1 MDKLIIGTIF
11 ILTIQQ
17 ATSQQIVADNIKST
31 RQLYFS
37 VDTVQTKYKYNPTLR
52 INWMDSIIELDYTTR
67 IKYDLDEARK
77 FRRDSTYIPSTSDTI
92 NMNKLRTT
100 GAQNCHSY
108 ALDKFFSSTQID
120 NLLFTKWTSLKENR
134 YMNSILAT
142 SFMKTKSFEVK
153 KKKCA
158 ECSFDKGTLVVF
170 RNKWDSPIH
179 TVYFDGQ
186 FFHSKYGAWP
196 AKAEEKVDFI
206 LKKYWDSTKIEEYK
220 LDNKKIT
227 DFINR
232 KIEKS

>member
-1 MDKLIIGTIF
+1 MRLRKRNA
-11 ILTIQQ
+11 Q
-17 ATSQQIVADNIKST
+17 
-31 RQLYFS
+31 S
-37 VDTVQTKYKYNPTLR
+37 VP
-52 INWMDSIIELDYTTR
+52 
-67 IKYDLDEARK
+67 
-77 FRRDSTYIPSTSDTI
+77 
-92 NMNKLRTT
+92 
-100 GAQNCHSY
+100 
-108 ALDKFFSSTQID
+108 
-120 NLLFTKWTSLKENR
+120 
-134 YMNSILAT
+134 
-142 SFMKTKSFEVK
+142 
-153 KKKCA
+153 
-158 ECSFDKGTLVVF
+158 FDKGTIVVF